1 MSDKGIYLIRNRD
14 TDSEPDEKKLWDR
27 FLDGDLDAWE
37 QIFKLYYSDLYGYGL
52 KLSSRSELTK
62 DCIHELFVM
71 LWDRKDH
78 LAKVDSIKAY
88 LLASLRRSLLKKVR
102 KRRKYYEDQEV
113 KESESL
119 QIQFSPEVML
129 IKDEVKAEKVE
140 ALYKALDQLSDRQ
153 KEVLYLK
160 YFNGMS
166 YDEIEDILSIK
177 YQSIKNHIHRA
188 ISKLRDIMGDD
199 ITKIAISI
207 LPFLL
212 FLYIC

>member
-102 KRRKYYEDQEV
+102 KRRKYYEDQEI